1 MATTTPNITNLMD
14 VVKSVMNSSPSTPS
28 TKTAPISAQNTP
40 TQSPPQNL
48 VNYGDLYKSP
58 LEMNTWS
65 KYLIADYANAL
76 IVGNSPVYK
85 KSPTVLPGNRY
96 FLDTN
101 TQCKDASNN
110 VHDRSVV
117 IDNVLQTLVDDSNT
131 SGNNGL
137 MYSFFA
143 SLESLDKPLPPAPT
157 YSPTAYLSDVSGQ
170 SNIPSCVPVSIYL
183 DGSNTTNASGWITD
197 TDRAELDPLALK
209 EGFDVGIVQSVKP
222 RDTIGM
228 MNNTLSSYAN
238 HVQTVGAQSSGQLSQ
253 VQSNSSSKLQ
263 AGGIQAN
270 AVGMQ
275 DTSTLQ
281 SESSAAQAS
290 RIKTVGSQM
299 AQVRTQ
305 QQQQYQAAYDA
316 SYNTMPII
324 DLFQTFVTYASPT
337 RSTTT
342 PAKMI
347 NIFEIQ
353 PATEVYVRISG
364 DCFNYV
370 FNQIP
375 APANSPNLFQGSQC
389 VFSNYPDIQVGDFI
403 ANLQQQAKQFVGN
416 ANVTL
421 SLPTQYIPNQSVC
434 EIVRSQSSQPVQS
447 YFTGQT
453 EYIYTYNQTTVP
465 FNKNYNAFT
474 NALEP
479 YRPYIINAFLSLDYP
494 NIFDPCP
501 PAPAQNTTP
510 PAFLQDAFTCMN
522 DQEKHIIGQNLYMYL
537 ALALFLLLLF
547 IYTFI

>member
-14 VVKSVMNSSPSTPS
+14 VVKSVMNSSS
-28 TKTAPISAQNTP
+28 TKTTSSPTQNTP
-40 TQSPPQNL
+40 TTKPPPHNL

-85 KSPTVLPGNRY
+85 NSPTVLPGNRY

-101 TQCKDASNN
+101 SQCKDASNN

-143 SLESLDKPLPPAPT
+143 SLESLDKPLPPTPT

-170 SNIPSCVPVSIYL
+170 SNIPLCVPVSIYL

-209 EGFDVGIVQSVKP
+209 EGFDLGIVQSVKP

-238 HVQTVGAQSSGQLSQ
+238 HVQTVGAQSSSQLSQ

-281 SESSAAQAS
+281 SETSAARAS

-305 QQQQYQAAYDA
+305 QQQQYRAAYDA
-316 SYNTMPII
+316 SYNTMPIV

-337 RSTTT
+337 RSTRT

-347 NIFEIQ
+347 NIFEMQ

-375 APANSPNLFQGSQC
+375 APANSPNLFQGSRC

-403 ANLQQQAKQFVGN
+403 ANLQQQAKQSIGN

-421 SLPTQYIPNQSVC
+421 SLPTQYIPSKSVC

-465 FNKNYNAFT
+465 FDKNYNAFA

-510 PAFLQDAFTCMN
+510 PAFLQDAFTVMN
-522 DQEKHIIGQNLYMYL
+522 DQTVSIVKPIAGQNIYLY
-537 ALALFLLLLF
+537 LALFLLLLLICALF
-547 IYTFI
+547 